1 MTTTVGWSNI
11 DDEMDPSSSARS
23 TEKQT
28 ALLTMDDASELRDIS
43 NVTTA
48 PLLSASGSEAAEE
61 SSINQRVNNV
71 AQNYGAA
78 PLMTT
83 TSNVVVNRITEI
95 LDREVA
101 LTKMHRLQTQSHWR
115 MVLIKEKIQE
125 LHNEIPRLIQI
136 HNDNV
141 SRKKDVIAALHQ
153 EITALQELYR
163 DAMIAN
169 LNRIDNLI
177 TLHDDTVVKIECEF
191 HDRVSMFQL
200 QYRKEFEV
208 IDLQYSKEKET
219 IRHTIQTQTAKA
231 NAQISTLRRDHSLEL
246 DEIQRR
252 NTDIINNM
260 RSMMESKREDLEEQ
274 VENSHTEFVTT
285 TTGTRSTY
293 NQLKSKDDIMRA
305 EISAKMH
312 HANQLQ
318 RAIQH
323 LRLIAKQEEAQI
335 SKRHT
340 ELVERKARAIA
351 KWNLMQE
358 EMTVYRTEQQTR
370 LYDLIRRANERKGA
384 LILQVELAD
393 RVTKI
398 ALSCQKRESSRD
410 KFASL
415 LRDGMMLPTEVEE
428 STTIVQTMDKEEE
441 KTKQQ
446 RVVIVKCM
454 KHLGDTTHHFWNKYN
469 LAKLDVLTLE
479 REVRRLKT
487 KEEEVRMK
495 LKLYHDGIVVTTEAM
510 EVRNPLFV
518 INGKMNA
525 FCMSSP
531 PTKSPTAGGKSKR
544 ISVVEGNHYVNKTAK

>member
-1 MTTTVGWSNI
+1 
-11 DDEMDPSSSARS
+11 
-23 TEKQT
+23 
-28 ALLTMDDASELRDIS
+28 MDDASELRDNA
-43 NVTTA
+43 NVTSA
-48 PLLSASGSEAAEE
+48 PLLSASESEAAED
-61 SSINQRVNNV
+61 SSIDPRVNNV
-71 AQNYGAA
+71 AQNFGSA

-83 TSNVVVNRITEI
+83 TTSNVDIDRITER

-101 LTKMHRLQTQSHWR
+101 QTKMHRLQTQSHWR

-136 HNDNV
+136 HTDNV
-141 SRKKDVIAALHQ
+141 SRKKDVIDALHQ
-153 EITALQELYR
+153 EITSLQELYR

-169 LNRIDNLI
+169 MNRIDNLI
-177 TLHDDTVVKIECEF
+177 TLHDDTVVKLEREF
-191 HDRVSMFQL
+191 HDRVSMLQS

-219 IRHTIQTQTAKA
+219 IRHTIQTQTENA
-231 NAQISTLRRDHSLEL
+231 NAQISALRHDHSREL

-274 VENSHTEFVTT
+274 VEYSHNDFVTT
-285 TTGTRSTY
+285 TSETRSTY

-358 EMTVYRTEQQTR
+358 EITVYRTEQQTR

-384 LILQVELAD
+384 LIHQVELAQ

-398 ALSCQKRESSRD
+398 ALSCQQWESSRD

-415 LRDGMMLPTEVEE
+415 LRDGMLLPSTCSNQGEGGGGGADEEE
-428 STTIVQTMDKEEE
+428 STTTEEEE
-441 KTKQQ
+441 KMKQQ
-446 RVVIVKCM
+446 QAVIVECM
-454 KHLGDTTHHFWNKYN
+454 KRLGDTTHQFWNKYN

-487 KEEEVRMK
+487 KEDEIRMK
-495 LKLYHDGIVVTTEAM
+495 LKLYHDGIVVTNEAM
-510 EVRNPLFV
+510 QVRNPLFV

-525 FCMSSP
+525 FCLSSP
-531 PTKSPTAGGKSKR
+531 LTKSPIAGGKSKR
-544 ISVVEGNHYVNKTAK
+544 ISVVEGNHYVGMNK

>member
-1 MTTTVGWSNI
+1 MG
-11 DDEMDPSSSARS
+11 PSDSARS

-28 ALLTMDDASELRDIS
+28 TLLTMDDASEFRDIS
-43 NVTTA
+43 SVTTA
-48 PLLSASGSEAAEE
+48 PLLSASGSEAAED

-71 AQNYGAA
+71 AHNFRAA

-83 TSNVVVNRITEI
+83 TSDVDVDVDRITER

-163 DAMIAN
+163 NAMIAN

-177 TLHDDTVVKIECEF
+177 TLHNEVKLEREF
-191 HDRVSMFQL
+191 HDRVSMLQL
-200 QYRKEFEV
+200 QHRKELEV

-231 NAQISTLRRDHSLEL
+231 NAQISTLRRDHFREL
-246 DEIQRR
+246 DEIQHR

-260 RSMMESKREDLEEQ
+260 RSMMDSKREALEEQ
-274 VENSHTEFVTT
+274 VEYSQTEFVTT

-312 HANQLQ
+312 HANQIQ

-351 KWNLMQE
+351 KCNLMQE
-358 EMTVYRTEQQTR
+358 ELTVYRTEQQTR
-370 LYDLIRRANERKGA
+370 LYDLIKRANKQKGS
-384 LILQVELAD
+384 LMHQVELAQ

-398 ALSCQKRESSRD
+398 ALSCQKWESSRD

-415 LRDGMMLPTEVEE
+415 LRDGMLLPTEVEE
-428 STTIVQTMDKEEE
+428 STTIEQTTDKKEE
-441 KTKQQ
+441 KMKQQ
-446 RVVIVKCM
+446 QVVIVECM
-454 KHLGDTTHHFWNKYN
+454 KRLGDTTHHFWNKYN

-487 KEEEVRMK
+487 KEDEIRKK
-495 LKLYHDGIVVTTEAM
+495 LKLYHDGIVVTNEAM

-531 PTKSPTAGGKSKR
+531 PTKSPAADGKSKR
-544 ISVVEGNHYVNKTAK
+544 ISVVEGKHCVNKTAK